1 MRSEACVLLRPGAL
15 ELCGLGFES
24 QCTGRCFE
32 TRHVGEGK
40 GNELQHGKLGI
51 RKRNAHSE
59 GGQILEQ
66 GPEGLGDPCPRRC

>member
-1 MRSEACVLLRPGAL
+1 MRSKACVLLKHGAL

-24 QCTGRCFE
+24 RCTGRCFE
-32 TRHVGEGK
+32 THYVGEGK

-66 GPEGLGDPCPRRC
+66 GPEGLGEPHPGRC